1 MICTKV
7 CMYVALMQR
16 LIFYMCVISLRSF
29 ICCTRAAKSDR
40 GLALMV
46 LAEPTCAPIL
56 LTHCVQLRCNKHHPQ
71 HSLRTCDRDV
81 QPPEVVQETCTVAGT
96 HKGHNYDIALT
107 TLHRILFSN
116 YAGGSQQAECRG
128 SGQAACGGSV
138 QAVCRGLEAW
148 KPSTVPTLTFWTS
161 DL

>member
-1 MICTKV
+1 
-7 CMYVALMQR
+7 MQTFANVGEIEDHAFNR
-16 LIFYMCVISLRSF
+16 LIFYMCVISLRSS

-56 LTHCVQLRCNKHHPQ
+56 HTHCVQLRCNKHHPQ
-71 HSLRTCDRDV
+71 HSLRSCDRDV
-81 QPPEVVQETCTVAGT
+81 QPPEVVQESCTVAGT

-116 YAGGSQQAECRG
+116 YAGGSQQCRG
-128 SGQAACGGSV
+128 SV
-138 QAVCRGLEAW
+138 QGLEAW
-148 KPSTVPTLTFWTS
+148 KPSTVPTLTFCTS